1 MAPGNSCKKAE
12 KNPRQKSEEVEGLVA
27 CRWGRTSSLSCPIRK
42 KMPVR
47 STLTVMSAE
56 VGRSHHRF
64 DPGPEKNR
72 RMSRPRLHADR
83 AEEIADPGAK
93 RETRVRREA
102 IVSGALILQA
112 DNDAMR
118 ECAGP

>member
-1 MAPGNSCKKAE
+1 MAPGNSCKKE
-12 KNPRQKSEEVEGLVA
+12 DGENPRPESEEIEGLVA
-27 CRWGRTSSLSCPIRK
+27 CGWGRTSSLSCPSWK
-42 KMPVR
+42 KVPAVR
-47 STLTVMSAE
+47 STHTVTSAE

-83 AEEIADPGAK
+83 VEEIAGPGAK

-112 DNDAMR
+112 DNDAV
-118 ECAGP
+118 